1 MIKTFIQKLANI
13 NKIDYLVIFIF
24 LISIFYF
31 FYFTGTLT
39 SGYHFTDDHKM
50 IDIENS
56 LTDST
61 LIHTVIDYVKDD
73 LNIRFRPGYYLY
85 YILMVKIFSLNFF
98 SLSIFV
104 GVLALFSFSFFYFGA
119 RRLGYSITQSFL
131 FVLLMFVGSQASIW
145 WRLGTNETIG
155 IFFLGLSFLFMTKCL
170 DLKYYRINNILFI
183 IFLII
188 TSLCKESFIIVIPAF
203 IIYKI
208 WNEKVFFNIKIRE
221 SIINNWLSILPA
233 IIVFIELWIIKFVI
247 GTNQIGYAG
256 LTSSFAEFI
265 NGIKNIILNPA
276 SLLVW
281 IKLLMLLIPI
291 YLVSFLFIKENK
303 KTLLLQSL
311 KTLSVCFCFA
321 MLIILPSII
330 MHAKSGMVE
339 RYLLPATFGLAF
351 LVISIIQNTQQK
363 FFKLIIIFITCIF
376 VILSFNIAKTNAV
389 TFTIYGR
396 QASLFLSQVRNN
408 SEPQS
413 NILLV
418 IDPVNRYEFSYS
430 LKTYLSYYGLNNLYG
445 YPMMHEYTS
454 SFEKG
459 LRDGWLGWFKDKNL
473 EDIKDKPDL
482 IIIFDKDQTRDFF
495 SQDKV
500 LESDYKNIL
509 PESSPQ
515 ELYLKK

>member
-1 MIKTFIQKLANI
+1 
-13 NKIDYLVIFIF
+13 
-24 LISIFYF
+24 
-31 FYFTGTLT
+31 
-39 SGYHFTDDHKM
+39 
-50 IDIENS
+50 
-56 LTDST
+56 
-61 LIHTVIDYVKDD
+61 
-73 LNIRFRPGYYLY
+73 
-85 YILMVKIFSLNFF
+85 MVKIFSLNFF

-330 MHAKSGMVE
+330 MHAKSGMV
-339 RYLLPATFGLAF
+339 
-351 LVISIIQNTQQK
+351 
-363 FFKLIIIFITCIF
+363 
-376 VILSFNIAKTNAV
+376 
-389 TFTIYGR
+389 
-396 QASLFLSQVRNN
+396 
-408 SEPQS
+408 
-413 NILLV
+413 
-418 IDPVNRYEFSYS
+418 D
-430 LKTYLSYYGLNNLYG
+430 
-445 YPMMHEYTS
+445 
-454 SFEKG
+454 
-459 LRDGWLGWFKDKNL
+459 
-473 EDIKDKPDL
+473 
-482 IIIFDKDQTRDFF
+482 
-495 SQDKV
+495 
-500 LESDYKNIL
+500 
-509 PESSPQ
+509 
-515 ELYLKK
+515 